1 LPLFYFADTPIG
13 AVVSGMKHRP
23 LALLLVL
30 VLLCHWAG
38 LSWLSE
44 QAQQGKPLVLMR
56 DPLFTRMI
64 APAPA
69 PRPEPAAPRRAQ
81 PDVADL
87 PPLKAEASP
96 DVEPAP
102 AQQEVQAPAPV
113 AATPVEPAAPML
125 ETAAP
130 AATPTAPPSDSWP
143 ADTRVSYRLS
153 GYYRGDIYGNARVQ
167 WQREQSRYQ
176 IRLDMN
182 LALVLQ
188 VSMISQGEATQAA
201 LLPSAYEE
209 RFLWDVRRLTFEGGY
224 ARLPDGRQLAQPG
237 PQALQDTA
245 SQFVELSHR
254 FSSGRDRLQVGSQV
268 QVWLARPQGTALWTY
283 DVVAE
288 EILQTPELG
297 PVPAFHL
304 RPRPIANPAGVITA
318 EIWFAPSLQ
327 YLPVR
332 VRIALGDDNFVDLM
346 VERIEQGAAPA
357 EPARELVKPQAGA
370 P

>member
-1 LPLFYFADTPIG
+1 
-13 AVVSGMKHRP
+13 MKARP
-23 LALLLVL
+23 LALLLAL
-30 VLLCHWAG
+30 VLLGHWAG
-38 LSWLSE
+38 LSWLRE
-44 QAQQGKPLVLMR
+44 QAQQGQPLVLMR

-69 PRPEPAAPRRAQ
+69 PRPLPPTARRAQ
-81 PDVADL
+81 TRVAD
-87 PPLKAEASP
+87 PPPAEAEAAP
-96 DVEPAP
+96 PIEPAP
-102 AQQEVQAPAPV
+102 AQPEVQALAPV
-113 AATPVEPAAPML
+113 AATPTEPAEPVV

-130 AATPTAPPSDSWP
+130 AATPAGPPSDSWP
-143 ADTRVSYRLS
+143 ADTRVSYRLT

-176 IRLDMN
+176 IRLDLN

-188 VSMISQGEATQAA
+188 FSMISQGEATDAA
-201 LLPSAYEE
+201 LRPSAYEE
-209 RFLWDVRRLTFEGGY
+209 RFLWGVRRLTIEGGY
-224 ARLPDGRQLAQPG
+224 ARLPDGRQLAQAG

-268 QVWLARPQGTALWTY
+268 QIWLARPQGVSLWTY

-288 EILQTPELG
+288 ETLQTPELG

-304 RPRPIANPAGVITA
+304 RPRPVANPAGVITA

-332 VRIALGDDNFVDLM
+332 VRIALGEDNFVDLM

-357 EPARELVKPQAGA
+357 DPARESEKPQANAPGA
-370 P
+370 RLE

>member
-1 LPLFYFADTPIG
+1 LRLSCFADAALG
-13 AVVSGMKHRP
+13 AAVSGMKPRA
-23 LALLLVL
+23 LVLLLVL
-30 VLLCHWAG
+30 VLLCHWFG
-38 LSWLSE
+38 LLWLGE
-44 QAQQGKPLVLMR
+44 QTQQGKPLVLMR

-64 APAPA
+64 APAPTPK
-69 PRPEPAAPRRAQ
+69 PRPPAARQAQ
-81 PDVADL
+81 PRA
-87 PPLKAEASP
+87 PEPQPAEAEAAP
-96 DVEPAP
+96 VIEPAP
-102 AQQEVQAPAPV
+102 AQPEEAAPV
-113 AATPVEPAAPML
+113 PDAATPAEPVLPIP
-125 ETAAP
+125 ETAASTP
-130 AATPTAPPSDSWP
+130 AEASPPADSWP
-143 ADTRVSYRLS
+143 ADTRVSYRLT
-153 GYYRGDIYGNARVQ
+153 GYYRGDIYGSARVQ

-176 IRLDMN
+176 IRLDLN

-188 VSMISQGEATQAA
+188 IAMISQGDVTDAA

-209 RFLWDVRRLTFEGGY
+209 RFLWEVRRLTFDGGY

-268 QVWLARPQGTALWTY
+268 QVWLARPQGVSLWTY

-288 EILQTPELG
+288 EILQTAELG

-357 EPARELVKPQAGA
+357 APTRESVKP
-370 P
+370 